1 MLKEIVIAVQ
11 GYFQAHRFIIKHRLW
26 KWILIPGI
34 IYAILF
40 GVGIYFFSKS
50 SSIAIDYLFSITG
63 LKQSMETIQD
73 ITWLKFLF
81 IFGQVFLHMVL
92 ILFCFSLFKYFIL
105 IIGSPL
111 FSYLS
116 EKTEAILE
124 GKEMP
129 FSLSVLFSDTTR
141 GIKQASRNAAW
152 QTVYTFTL
160 LLLTFIP
167 LIGWVTPLIAL
178 MTEFYY
184 LGFSMVDYN
193 CARNELSTSQSTA
206 FITKHKGLAIGNGIV
221 FYFMHIFIVVGW
233 VLAPSYAVVAATLS
247 IYNVKDDL

>member
-1 MLKEIVIAVQ
+1 MLKEIAIAVEA
-11 GYFQAHRFIIKHRLW
+11 YFQAHRFISKHRLW

-40 GVGIYFFSKS
+40 GVGIHYFWIS
-50 SSIAIDYLFSITG
+50 SSFAIEYFLSATG
-63 LKQSMETIQD
+63 LKHWVQTTPGTGLLS
-73 ITWLKFLF
+73 FLLL
-81 IFGQVFLHMVL
+81 IGQIFLHMVL
-92 ILFCFSLFKYFIL
+92 MLFYFSFFKYFIL

-116 EKTEAILE
+116 EKTAAILE
-124 GKEMP
+124 EKEMP
-129 FSLSVLFSDTTR
+129 FSISLLLNDTIR
-141 GIKQASRNAAW
+141 GIKQASRNALW
-152 QTVYTFTL
+152 QTVYMFTL
-160 LLLTFIP
+160 LLLAFIP

-193 CARNELSTSQSTA
+193 CARNELSAQQSTA
-206 FITKHKGLAIGNGIV
+206 FIGKHKGLAIGNGIV
-221 FYFMHIFIVVGW
+221 FYFMHIFIIVGW

-247 IYNVKDDL
+247 MYNVKDI